1 MAVICAVAIVGNDL
15 RHLAKHVNTA
25 VLIVPLEGI
34 ERRYPEPTEFVYVVS
49 ISSKYVHV
57 TNASSSS
64 IATPIND
71 LGNSQTVSLKMAR
84 FKYSDFGF
92 DFFGTDFGFDEL
104 PYSMTSIAST
114 SSSTSRSN
122 HSDAAQSFNYVVAR
136 PFSRTTM
143 ELKWC
148 CM

>member
-15 RHLAKHVNTA
+15 RHLAEHVNTA

-34 ERRYPEPTEFVYVVS
+34 ERRYPEPSEFVYVVS

-57 TNASSSS
+57 TNVSSSS

-92 DFFGTDFGFDEL
+92 DEL
-104 PYSMTSIAST
+104 PYSMTSIALT

-143 ELKWC
+143 ELKLSS
-148 CM
+148 